1 MFFLFVALFIVFLV
15 LKFYLNKVDGSF
27 DESLHML
34 IHRIMYVENKHVIGS
49 NDPDEDL
56 NCYYRMFVGFDLFDE
71 IHIDDLR
78 DLDPV
83 TIDMFGDIE
92 MVVRIGSL
100 INIVTNII

>member
-1 MFFLFVALFIVFLV
+1 MSIR
-15 LKFYLNKVDGSF
+15 
-27 DESLHML
+27 L
-34 IHRIMYVENKHVIGS
+34 ITIPIDQN
-49 NDPDEDL
+49 
-56 NCYYRMFVGFDLFDE
+56 
-71 IHIDDLR
+71 IHIEQLR

>member
-1 MFFLFVALFIVFLV
+1 
-15 LKFYLNKVDGSF
+15 
-27 DESLHML
+27 
-34 IHRIMYVENKHVIGS
+34 
-49 NDPDEDL
+49 
-56 NCYYRMFVGFDLFDE
+56 MFVCFDLFDE

>member
-1 MFFLFVALFIVFLV
+1 MTI
-15 LKFYLNKVDGSF
+15 
-27 DESLHML
+27 
-34 IHRIMYVENKHVIGS
+34 
-49 NDPDEDL
+49 
-56 NCYYRMFVGFDLFDE
+56 RMISIPISDE

-78 DLDPV
+78 DLDLV

>member
-1 MFFLFVALFIVFLV
+1 MTI
-15 LKFYLNKVDGSF
+15 
-27 DESLHML
+27 
-34 IHRIMYVENKHVIGS
+34 
-49 NDPDEDL
+49 
-56 NCYYRMFVGFDLFDE
+56 RMISIPICDE

-83 TIDMFGDIE
+83 TIDMFGDIG

>member
-1 MFFLFVALFIVFLV
+1 MTI
-15 LKFYLNKVDGSF
+15 
-27 DESLHML
+27 
-34 IHRIMYVENKHVIGS
+34 
-49 NDPDEDL
+49 
-56 NCYYRMFVGFDLFDE
+56 RMISIPICDE

-100 INIVTNII
+100 INIVTNIINTYPPKVFNQVLLLKAQPT